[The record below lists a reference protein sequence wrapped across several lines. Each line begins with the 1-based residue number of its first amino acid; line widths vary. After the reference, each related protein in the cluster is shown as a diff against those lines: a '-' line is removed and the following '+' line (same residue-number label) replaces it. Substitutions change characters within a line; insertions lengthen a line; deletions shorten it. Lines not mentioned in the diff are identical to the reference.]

1 MIVTLQTAG
10 LQTLA
15 QVRAFVE
22 GMEPVSF
29 TLTDRFAAH
38 VWMPSPQNAAIMT
51 PPAASIRRGQ
61 NSFNSSTNPK
71 NPLPEC
77 AHP

>member
-22 GMEPVSF
+22 GNQPVSF
-29 TLTDRFAAH
+29 TLTDRTANH
-38 VWMPSPQNAAIMT
+38 RWMTETLKRFRYGPCT
-51 PPAASIRRGQ
+51 PAEKGQ
-61 NSFNSSTNPK
+61 
-71 NPLPEC
+71 C
-77 AHP
+77 G